1 MSGAKT
7 MDMATRIT
15 DIKQNPAALLALS
28 WYYATNVKGEKDM
41 VILPYKDS
49 RH

>member
-1 MSGAKT
+1 

-28 WYYATNVKGEKDM
+28 WYYKVDPIVQTNNALV
-41 VILPYKDS
+41 
-49 RH
+49 